1 MGKKKSPRRQ
11 GRQRAFQV
19 LYGCSFSPETDMSH
33 VDKTF
38 RNFLVQEEGSA
49 TAAND
54 FAWELIQGV
63 LENRDD
69 LDRIITA
76 YSKNWRLERIA
87 KIELTILRVAVYEM
101 LYREDVPV
109 KVAVN
114 EGIEL
119 SKKFGDSN
127 SKRFVNGILDGL
139 LRAVESGKT
148 FSDLVGEARKEVAPE
163 HEIQKG

>member
-1 MGKKKSPRRQ
+1 MLEHRQ
-11 GRQRAFQV
+11 
-19 LYGCSFSPETDMSH
+19 
-33 VDKTF
+33 
-38 RNFLVQEEGSA
+38 
-49 TAAND
+49 
-54 FAWELIQGV
+54 
-63 LENRDD
+63 D
-69 LDRIITA
+69 LDGVITS

-148 FSDLVGEARKEVAPE
+148 LDVLLAEARKASPQGQEVRN
-163 HEIQKG
+163 

>member
-11 GRQRAFQV
+11 GRERAFQV

-33 VDKTF
+33 VEKTF
-38 RNFLVQEEGSA
+38 QNFLVHEQGTP

-63 LENRDD
+63 LEHRQD
-69 LDRIITA
+69 LDGVITS

-148 FSDLVGEARKEVAPE
+148 LDVLLAEARKASPQGQEVRN
-163 HEIQKG
+163 

>member
-11 GRQRAFQV
+11 GRERAFQV
-19 LYGCSFSPETDMSH
+19 LYGCTFSSETDMGH

-38 RNFLVQEEGSA
+38 RNFLVQQQGTS

-63 LENRDD
+63 LQSKED
-69 LDRIITA
+69 LDRIITS

-87 KIELTILRVAVYEM
+87 KIELTILRVAVFEM

-148 FSDLVGEARKEVAPE
+148 LDVLLAEAGQAGSTGQEVRN
-163 HEIQKG
+163 